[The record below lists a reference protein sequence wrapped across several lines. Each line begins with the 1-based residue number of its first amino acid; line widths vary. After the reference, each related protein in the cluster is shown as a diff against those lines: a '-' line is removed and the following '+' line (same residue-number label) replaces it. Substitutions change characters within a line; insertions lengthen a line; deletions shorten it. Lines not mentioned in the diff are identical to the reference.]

1 MEDIFEEIHNEF
13 INSEEYGIY
22 IKELNE
28 FEEKL
33 IKELVN

>member
-1 MEDIFEEIHNEF
+1 MEDVFEEIHNEF
-13 INSEEYGIY
+13 INSEDYEIY

-33 IKELVN
+33 IKGIVN